1 MLSRIVGGRVTRIQD
16 WPWQVGLQS
25 SHSGGIFCGGSLLNQ
40 EWVLTAAHCIMG
52 QLPGQSLGCSYSD
65 SGRLTAVLGE
75 SDLRKV
81 EGHEV
86 YKSECYVMIFKSIA
100 VINAT

>member
-1 MLSRIVGGRVTRIQD
+1 MSRIVGGRVTRIQD

-25 SHSGGIFCGGSLLNQ
+25 SSSEGIFCGGSLLNQ
-40 EWVLTAAHCIMG
+40 EWVLTAAHCIMA
-52 QLPGQSLGCSYSD
+52 QFPRQSLGCSYAD

-75 SDLRKV
+75 SDLLNV

-86 YKSECYVMIFKSIA
+86 YKSEYCVMIFKFIA
-100 VINAT
+100 VIKAT